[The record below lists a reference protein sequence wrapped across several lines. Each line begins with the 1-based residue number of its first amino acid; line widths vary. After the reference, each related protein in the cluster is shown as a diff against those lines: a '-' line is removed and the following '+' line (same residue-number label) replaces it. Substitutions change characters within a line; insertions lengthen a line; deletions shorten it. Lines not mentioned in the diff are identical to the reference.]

1 MESDFRN
8 EAPEGF
14 FLTSVPFE
22 GKKTFQTE
30 YELLDLIGK
39 GMIIILIIWFQI
51 LYLRHFFGS

>member
-1 MESDFRN
+1 MESDFRK

-39 GMIIILIIWFQI
+39 GIEGNLINIMIIIDESYML
-51 LYLRHFFGS
+51 